1 VNAVKTGN
9 YAGIANAVGSATGT
23 SATVNKISALWQSSG
38 VAGDATGT
46 WNAIQQAR
54 TAAANNSPT

>member
-1 VNAVKTGN
+1 VNAAKNGN
-9 YAGIANAVGSATGT
+9 YSGIVSAVGNATG
-23 SATVNKISALWQSSG
+23 SSTVNTISALWQSSG

-54 TAAANNSPT
+54 TAAANNRPS